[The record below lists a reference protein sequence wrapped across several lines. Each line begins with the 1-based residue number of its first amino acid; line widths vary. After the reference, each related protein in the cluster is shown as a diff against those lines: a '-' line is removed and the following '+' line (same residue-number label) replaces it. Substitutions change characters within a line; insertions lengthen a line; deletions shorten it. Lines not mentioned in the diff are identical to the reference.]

1 MTHPSESDPPKG
13 RVAIGNGC
21 VIPGERERDP
31 GSKWSIAESIATWVP
46 AYAGTTQRELKERP
60 QLAIAAL
67 SGLTDVR
74 APVLVE
80 IRNLSKYYQRGEQII
95 AVLLDI
101 NLDVALGDFVALIGP
116 SGSGKSTL
124 LNLIAGIDKPS
135 SGTI

>member
-1 MTHPSESDPPKG
+1 M
-13 RVAIGNGC
+13 
-21 VIPGERERDP
+21 
-31 GSKWSIAESIATWVP
+31 
-46 AYAGTTQRELKERP
+46 
-60 QLAIAAL
+60 AIAAL

-135 SGTI
+135 SGRI

>member
-1 MTHPSESDPPKG
+1 M
-13 RVAIGNGC
+13 GNGC

-31 GSKWSIAESIATWVP
+31 RSKWSIAESIATWVP

-101 NLDVALGDFVALIGP
+101 NLDVALGDFVALIRP

>member
-1 MTHPSESDPPKG
+1 MMRPVHT
-13 RVAIGNGC
+13 
-21 VIPGERERDP
+21 
-31 GSKWSIAESIATWVP
+31 IATWVP

-67 SGLTDVR
+67 SGLTDVP

-101 NLDVALGDFVALIGP
+101 NLDVALGDFVALIRP

-135 SGTI
+135 SGTN